1 MPNGKLN
8 TLIYINACSQNRPS
22 LKQLFQNHNT
32 KHNIGEHDEKKKKK
46 NLKKLNSINQNQNV
60 NTKYSS

>member
-8 TLIYINACSQNRPS
+8 TLIYINACLQNRPS

-46 NLKKLNSINQNQNV
+46 KLK
-60 NTKYSS
+60 NTKFN